1 MGDKTG
7 IEWTDATWNPLAG
20 CSVVSPGC
28 TNCYAM
34 KEAARLER
42 MGGKGGAKY
51 AGLTTPSKAGP
62 VWTGEVRLHQPS
74 LSQPL
79 RWGRARR
86 IFVNSM
92 SDLFHESVPDE
103 AIDRVFV
110 VMALAARH
118 TFQVLTKRSARMRA
132 YIAGFSW
139 ERAVESCRGADGAS
153 VIPRHSIDDLRGAFG
168 LRPRRPS
175 EADCSAWPAPNVWLG
190 VSVEDQRRAEERIP
204 DLLATAAA
212 VRFVSMEPLLGPV
225 DLRNIDLPGG
235 YASIDALQPWTVAK
249 DREEWGDESTLKVD
263 RPALDW
269 VIVGGEN
276 GPRPMHPDWVRAIRD
291 ACALAGVAFLF
302 KQWGSW
308 GLYGPRDK
316 DGALKPIETFALAN
330 DGTLYRATD
339 LAYPDGPRRGEA
351 IRANHDKAA
360 LHTIYRVGKKAAGRE
375 LDGRT
380 HDEMPPV
387 YVAVAA
393 ARIGT
398 QSSVATPVSG

>member
-118 TFQVLTKRSARMRA
+118 TFQVLTKRAARMRA

-139 ERAVESCRGADGAS
+139 ERAIASCTGPDGVS

-168 LRPRRPS
+168 FRPRRPS
-175 EADCSAWPAPNVWLG
+175 EADRSAWPVPNVWLG
-190 VSVEDQRRAEERIP
+190 VSVEDQRRADERIP
-204 DLLATAAA
+204 DLLETPAA
-212 VRFVSMEPLLGPV
+212 VRFLSMEPLLGPV
-225 DLRNIDLPGG
+225 DLTRVKEPWVEWTDVLRGHQQGRAGGSISAGPFTCGLP
-235 YASIDALQPWTVAK
+235 
-249 DREEWGDESTLKVD
+249 R
-263 RPALDW
+263 LDW
-269 VIVGGEN
+269 VITGGES
-276 GPRPMHPDWVRAIRD
+276 GPNARPHHQGWFRSIRD
-291 ACALAGVAFLF
+291 QCSAAAVAYLHKQNGEWAPHDGHPVSHDSAVAGTCKSA
-302 KQWGSW
+302 
-308 GLYGPRDK
+308 
-316 DGALKPIETFALAN
+316 TF
-330 DGTLYRATD
+330 
-339 LAYPDGPRRGEA
+339 PDGQVMV
-351 IRANHDKAA
+351 
-360 LHTIYRVGKKAAGRE
+360 RVGKKAAGRE
-375 LDGRT
+375 LDDRT

-387 YVAVAA
+387 YFVSDA

-398 QSSVATPVSG
+398 QSLATTPVSG

>member
-20 CSVVSPGC
+20 CSLVSPGC

-51 AGLTTPSKAGP
+51 AGLTKASKAGP
-62 VWTGEVRLHQPS
+62 VWTGEVRLHSPS

-139 ERAVESCRGADGAS
+139 ERAIASCTGPDGVS
-153 VIPRHSIDDLRGAFG
+153 VIPRHSVDDLRGAFG

-175 EADCSAWPAPNVWLG
+175 EADRSAWPVPNVWLG
-190 VSVEDQRRAEERIP
+190 VSVEDQPRADERIP
-204 DLLATAAA
+204 DLLRTLAA
-212 VRFVSMEPLLGPV
+212 VRFVSMEPLLRLV
-225 DLRNIDLPGG
+225 DLTRVVLKPSDAPERGKPPVTMNALRGWHGG
-235 YASIDALQPWTVAK
+235 ADGLT
-249 DREEWGDESTLKVD
+249 R
-263 RPALDW
+263 LDW

-276 GPRPMHPDWVRAIRD
+276 GPRPMHPDWVRAVRD
-291 ACALAGVAFLF
+291 ACARAGVAFLF

-316 DGALKPIETFALAN
+316 DGALKPIEAFALAN
-330 DGTLYRATD
+330 DGALYRLTD
-339 LAYPDGPRRGEA
+339 LAYPDGPRRSEA
-351 IRANHDKAA
+351 IRSNHDSAA
-360 LHTIYRVGKKAAGRE
+360 LHTVYRVGKRLAGQE

-387 YVAVAA
+387 YFVAEV

-398 QSSVATPVSG
+398 QSSVPTLASG

>member
-1 MGDKTG
+1 MAESST

-51 AGLTTPSKAGP
+51 AGLTKPSKAGP

-153 VIPRHSIDDLRGAFG
+153 VIPRYSIDDLRGAFG
-168 LRPRRPS
+168 LRPRRAS
-175 EADCSAWPAPNVWLG
+175 EAGCSAWPVPNVWLG
-190 VSVEDQRRAEERIP
+190 VSVEDQRRADERIP
-204 DLLATAAA
+204 DLLETAAA
-212 VRFVSMEPLLGPV
+212 VRFLSMEPLLGPV
-225 DLRNIDLPGG
+225 DLSTIDINGEEEIMPLG
-235 YASIDALQPWTVAK
+235 AAWL
-249 DREEWGDESTLKVD
+249 DRLEDGEVEGQ
-263 RPALDW
+263 RLDL
-269 VIVGGEN
+269 VITGGESGKN
-276 GPRPMHPDWVRAIRD
+276 ARPTHPDWFRSIRD
-291 ACALAGVAFLF
+291 QCAAAGVAYLH
-302 KQWGSW
+302 KQNGEWWTGYTNMTS
-308 GLYGPRDK
+308 GDAVFRRF
-316 DGALKPIETFALAN
+316 ETFEQWVNKASTWVNGGICLDV
-330 DGTLYRATD
+330 DGKRLEIGAD
-339 LAYPDGPRRGEA
+339 FM
-351 IRANHDKAA
+351 AA
-360 LHTIYRVGKKAAGRE
+360 RDAGKFPVTIMHRVGKKAAGRH
-375 LDGRT
+375 LDGVL
-380 HDEMPPV
+380 HDGYPAKVQES
-387 YVAVAA
+387 ANHDL
-393 ARIGT
+393 R
-398 QSSVATPVSG
+398 